1 MPGLYTYYRDN
12 GANQSYNVVGGAAN
26 NVVGAGVTGATIG
39 GGGGIR
45 NGTQLPNSVLGD
57 FATVGGG
64 LDNTASG
71 TDATVGG
78 GSFNTASGVV
88 ATVGGGFD
96 NTASGDLATI
106 PGGRGN
112 RAEGLHS
119 FAAGANAHANHE
131 GTFVWASGNFSGSL
145 VSTGPNQFLIR
156 AAGGVGIG
164 TNAPD
169 ASVHVLSSSTIAQ
182 LKLENTST
190 TNYARISMSNSASNH
205 WDIAAGAALNDQ
217 LNLYSSVRGDIL
229 SLRATG
235 SDAIVAYGGA
245 TLTTSGVWANAS
257 TFEKK
262 TDFTELDS
270 RSILETLV
278 RLPVRQ
284 WRYKVEPSTTKHVG
298 PTAEDFH
305 EAFNLGESSTT
316 IGTVDAD
323 GVALA
328 AIQGLY
334 ELVQEL
340 QAEVKALKADRR

>member
-1 MPGLYTYYRDN
+1 VLDDFGTVGGGSGNTASGGNATVAGGSNNTASVFLATVAGGGSNTASSAWATVAGGRDN
-12 GANQSYNVVGGAAN
+12 TADGEN
-26 NVVGAGVTGATIG
+26 
-39 GGGGIR
+39 
-45 NGTQLPNSVLGD
+45 
-57 FATVGGG
+57 ATVGGG
-64 LDNTASG
+64 ELNTASG
-71 TDATVGG
+71 ARATV
-78 GSFNTASGVV
+78 
-88 ATVGGGFD
+88 
-96 NTASGDLATI
+96 
-106 PGGRGN
+106 PGGVLNAALGRT
-112 RAEGLHS
+112 S
-119 FAAGANAHANHE
+119 FAAGKNAKANHN
-131 GTFVWASGNFSGSL
+131 GTFVWADYSPSASDPL
-145 VSTGPNQFLIR
+145 VSTSENQFLIR

-169 ASVHVLSSSTIAQ
+169 ATVHVLSSSTIAQ

-190 TNYARISMSNSASNH
+190 TNYARISMSNSGSNR
-205 WDIAAGAALNDQ
+205 WDIAAGAALNDE

-262 TDFTELDS
+262 TDFTELDT

-340 QAEVKALKADRR
+340 QAENKQMRAAMARAGIE